1 MSEIPGLIKDL
12 VFFGSGVTKVY
23 HFMNIIIFCCYYNSN
38 FNSFPVSNL
47 NFHITISNIGLMD
60 FCNRL
65 GGVAVL
71 STTLS
76 TIVTWLIP
84 EIWKLIFFHVFFISI
99 ARCGTR
105 SYSICIWNH
114 HASTRWLASCRS
126 CVKAGQRWML
136 WCWKKRRGAMNAM
149 KRYFVEWQPSWMTC

>member
-1 MSEIPGLIKDL
+1 VSEIPGLIKDL

-76 TIVTWLIP
+76 TIVT
-84 EIWKLIFFHVFFISI
+84 
-99 ARCGTR
+99 
-105 SYSICIWNH
+105 
-114 HASTRWLASCRS
+114 
-126 CVKAGQRWML
+126 
-136 WCWKKRRGAMNAM
+136 
-149 KRYFVEWQPSWMTC
+149 